1 MSKVIEDGLAH
12 FRAKLNRHLKIVN
25 DCYAEIAR
33 LEALRPGS
41 NPTTGAVDDATRR
54 DFEREHLHPYGYKR
68 ECEFVTRIATNPSP
82 LEG

>member
-41 NPTTGAVDDATRR
+41 NPTTGAVDGAKD
-54 DFEREHLHPYGYKR
+54 GS
-68 ECEFVTRIATNPSP
+68 ECICSNPSYP
-82 LEG
+82 LGNCVNCGLPPRI